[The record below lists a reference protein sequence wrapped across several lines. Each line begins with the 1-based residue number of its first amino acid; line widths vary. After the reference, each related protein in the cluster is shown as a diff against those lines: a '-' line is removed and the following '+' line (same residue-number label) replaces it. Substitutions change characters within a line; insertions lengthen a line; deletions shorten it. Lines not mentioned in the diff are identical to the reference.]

1 MSTSLPLQIR
11 RAQRRSSRPA
21 FRALAATA
29 IVLTMVCVV
38 AQVGN
43 GQTQRPNIVLIVS
56 DDLGYAD
63 IGVYGSRE
71 IPTPSIDRIARE
83 GIRFT
88 NAYVSGPYCS
98 PTRAGLMTG
107 RYPQRF
113 GFEFNPDG
121 SPDYGL
127 PLTETTLADRLKA
140 VGYRTALFGKW
151 HLGSADR
158 LHPMRRGFEE
168 FYGFLGAEHSYVN
181 VDHIDVG
188 TNTPDPLLDGMKPAS
203 SVTYLTE
210 AFGDRAVGYIK
221 QHASEPFF
229 LYLAF
234 NAAHVPMEAPATYL
248 ARFPNIADP
257 QRRTYAAMVSA
268 MDDAIGRTLTAL
280 RDQNLEEKTLVIFL
294 NDNGGPTMPT
304 TTVNA
309 SSNAPL
315 RGSKRQTWE
324 GGIRVAFAMSW
335 KGRLDAGRV
344 DHRPIIQL
352 DVLPTALAAADV
364 STIGLTLD
372 GVNLL
377 PFLTGTA
384 TGTPHDALYW
394 RFGGMMAIRR
404 GDWKLVKTRD
414 GPFVDVD
421 PSALRDLSEAG
432 LYNLSEDIGES
443 RNRAAE
449 RPDKVKELSDLWQQW
464 NRQLSKPLWSVT
476 VGKPAKSN
484 AGRCLLQENSR
495 RDCGTQ
501 ADVDV
506 AEIDQRRRRS

>member
-1 MSTSLPLQIR
+1 MTPTV
-11 RAQRRSSRPA
+11 RAVVTTAVLLSIACVSRQ
-21 FRALAATA
+21 TE
-29 IVLTMVCVV
+29 
-38 AQVGN
+38 N
-43 GQTQRPNIVLIVS
+43 GQIQRPNILLIVS

-63 IGVYGSRE
+63 LGIHGSRD
-71 IPTPSIDRIARE
+71 IPTPNIDRLARD

-88 NAYVSGPYCS
+88 DAYVSGPYCS

-113 GFEFNPDG
+113 GYEFNPDG
-121 SPDYGL
+121 SRDYGL
-127 PLTETTLADRLKA
+127 PLTETTMAERLKA
-140 VGYRTALFGKW
+140 AGYRTALFGKW

-168 FYGFLGAEHSYVN
+168 FYGFLGGDHSYVN
-181 VDHIDVG
+181 VAHIDVG
-188 TNTPDPLLDGMKPAS
+188 TEVPDPLVDGMKPAS
-203 SVTYLTE
+203 SVTYLTDTL
-210 AFGDRAVGYIK
+210 GDRAVGYIK

-234 NAAHVPMEAPATYL
+234 NAAHTPMEAPEKYL

-257 QRRTYAAMVSA
+257 QRRTYAAMVAA

-280 RDQNLEEKTLVIFL
+280 RDQKLEEKTLVIFL

-304 TTVNA
+304 TTVNG

-335 KGRLDAGRV
+335 KGHLETRQV

-352 DVLPTALAAADV
+352 DVLPTALAAAGV
-364 STIGLTLD
+364 ATNASEFD
-372 GVNLL
+372 GVNLM
-377 PFLTGTA
+377 PFLTSTA
-384 TGTPHDALYW
+384 AGAPHDVLYW

-404 GDWKLVKTRD
+404 GNWKLVKSRD
-414 GPFVDVD
+414 GPLVDVD
-421 PSALRDLSEAG
+421 PSVLRDLSEAG
-432 LYNLSEDIGES
+432 LYNLSEDIGEM

-449 RPDKVKELSDLWQQW
+449 RPDKVKELSDLWQRW
-464 NRQLSKPLWSVT
+464 NRQLAKPLWGPRGS
-476 VGKPAKSN
+476 
-484 AGRCLLQENSR
+484 
-495 RDCGTQ
+495 
-501 ADVDV
+501 
-506 AEIDQRRRRS
+506 